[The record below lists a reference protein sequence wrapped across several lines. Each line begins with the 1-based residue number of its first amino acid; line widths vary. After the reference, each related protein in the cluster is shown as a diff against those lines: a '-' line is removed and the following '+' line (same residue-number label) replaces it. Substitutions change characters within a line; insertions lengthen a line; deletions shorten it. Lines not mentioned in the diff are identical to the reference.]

1 MLAQCL
7 GTSIAN
13 AFVNVMQ
20 KGFEM
25 SIPHVHG
32 KELLH
37 DISKCTGSLC
47 GVPAFGLKGLL

>member
-13 AFVNVMQ
+13 AFAEVMQ

-37 DISKCTGSLC
+37 DISKCIGSLC